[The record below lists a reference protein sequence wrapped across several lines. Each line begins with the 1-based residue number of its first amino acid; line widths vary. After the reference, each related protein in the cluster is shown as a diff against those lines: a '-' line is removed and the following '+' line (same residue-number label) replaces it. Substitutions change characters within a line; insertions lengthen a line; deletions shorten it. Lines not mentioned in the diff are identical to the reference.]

1 MMRTYHLYVSIFELQ
16 IYIKPVRMTISEWS
30 YFLLVKKDVFL
41 RLYFTSQYVEKDFVI
56 RCVAA
61 DVGVCFSS
69 AGCCTSHEHQ

>member
-1 MMRTYHLYVSIFELQ
+1 
-16 IYIKPVRMTISEWS
+16 MTISEWS

-41 RLYFTSQYVEKDFVI
+41 RLYFTSQYVEKDFVL

-69 AGCCTSHEHQ
+69 AGCCTSLEFQ